1 MSDEYKLDPS
11 HKFVMEEVN
20 RVVIL
25 RDEKTPVEQRMDAAS
40 MMGMYSAWREAQDAL
55 IDGAAE
61 IRTLRERIRD
71 LENRIKD
78 ASILMVDWDGYYNP
92 ETMQGN
98 AVELAKLIEDTFRI
112 LQNGKSWRDKPKIGP
127 EL

>member
-1 MSDEYKLDPS
+1 MSDEFKLDPS
-11 HKFVMEEVN
+11 HKFVVEEVN

-25 RDEKTPVEQRMDAAS
+25 RDKKIPVEQRMDGAS

-61 IRTLRERIRD
+61 IRSLRERIKD

-92 ETMQGN
+92 ETKQGN
-98 AVELAKLIEDTFRI
+98 AVELAKLIEDAFRN
-112 LQNGKSWRDKPKIGP
+112 LQNGKSWRDKPQVG
-127 EL
+127 ENL

>member
-1 MSDEYKLDPS
+1 MSD
-11 HKFVMEEVN
+11 
-20 RVVIL
+20 
-25 RDEKTPVEQRMDAAS
+25 A
-40 MMGMYSAWREAQDAL
+40 
-55 IDGAAE
+55 
-61 IRTLRERIRD
+61 ERIKD

-112 LQNGKSWRDKPKIGP
+112 LQNGKSWRDKPQVG
-127 EL
+127 ENL

>member
-1 MSDEYKLDPS
+1 MSDEFNLDS
-11 HKFVMEEVN
+11 AHKFVMEEVN
-20 RVVIL
+20 RTVIM
-25 RDEKTPVEQRMDAAS
+25 RDGKTPVEQRMDAAS
-40 MMGMYSAWREAQDAL
+40 MIGMYSAWREAQDAL

-61 IRTLRERIRD
+61 IRSLRERIKD

-92 ETMQGN
+92 ETKQGN

-112 LQNGKSWRDKPKIGP
+112 LQNGKSWRDRPQIG
-127 EL
+127 ENL